1 MPPLAALK
9 IMIEGK
15 TIVITGAA
23 NGIGRAWA
31 EMFKTDG
38 AEVIACDVDQKKLQ
52 ELDELDITTVLAD
65 VSKPNE
71 VEDFINLAINETGKI
86 DALFNNAGMGFGYKL
101 EDSPVGSFENHVAV
115 HLFGV
120 VYGMRFAIP
129 FMRKQGHG
137 RIINTISRN
146 AETNV
151 PTTSAYA
158 AAKAGIW
165 SASRVAAKE
174 VADVDIL
181 INMLI
186 PGPTNTQIWG
196 REMSH
201 LQEPQATYPTAKMLA
216 LLEKGG
222 KSGKVFWDEKEY
234 PMFNQENEILKEK
247 KGP

>member
-1 MPPLAALK
+1 
-9 IMIEGK
+9 MIEGK

-31 EMFKTDG
+31 EMFFADG
-38 AEVIACDVDQKKLQ
+38 AKVIACDKDEEKLL
-52 ELDELDITTVLAD
+52 ELDKQGVTTVIAD
-65 VSKPNE
+65 VSNPKA
-71 VEDFINLAINETGKI
+71 VESFINLAVQETGKL

-101 EDSPVGSFENHVAV
+101 EDSPDGSFEHHVAV
-115 HLFGV
+115 HLFGAV
-120 VYGMRFAIP
+120 HGMRYAIP
-129 FMRKQGHG
+129 HMRKQGYG

-146 AETNV
+146 AETNA

-174 VADVDIL
+174 VADADIL

-201 LQEPQATYPTAKMLA
+201 LQDPQATYPTAKMLA
-216 LLEKGG
+216 LMETGG